1 MKTEQNNL
9 EQLKGKNPFSVPQGY
24 MEGITSQIMNQ
35 LPDKPDTREKQV
47 SMFDRIR
54 PWLYMAAVFAGLGL
68 FFKAIVG
75 IQQKEENVSNPLIV
89 KTAVPSESLV
99 AIQAEEDQEYL
110 EYLEER
116 YTDYLFDQEMADSE
130 IN

>member
-24 MEGITSQIMNQ
+24 MEGLTSQIMNQ
-35 LPDKPDTREKQV
+35 LPDKPDAREKQI
-47 SMFDRIR
+47 SMLDRIR

>member
-24 MEGITSQIMNQ
+24 MEGLTSQIMNQ